1 MSVAAGPDTVPSEY
15 GDGYD
20 VTVEVTCGPNAGRLC
35 LGQLRNGS
43 RGRCV
48 EFDGELM
55 TPNQFQRISGRWMA
69 KDWKRSIKH
78 RGRSLKQLIK
88 DGIISWSPPECRCT
102 GCSVS
107 PQVCDIID
115 SRDLRTVDQG
125 TAITQRQLS
134 IRRA

>member
-1 MSVAAGPDTVPSEY
+1 MTQSNVLPSTGNTGAVDQLGSAASEY
-15 GDGYD
+15 DDSRD
-20 VTVEVTCGPNAGRLC
+20 VIVDVTCGPNAGRLL

-55 TPNQFQRISGRWMA
+55 TPNQFQRVSGRWMA

-88 DGIISWSPPECRCT
+88 DGIMSWSPPECRCT
-102 GCSVS
+102 GCNAVVHQVGRLVS
-107 PQVCDIID
+107 GGVH
-115 SRDLRTVDQG
+115 
-125 TAITQRQLS
+125 
-134 IRRA
+134 IRE